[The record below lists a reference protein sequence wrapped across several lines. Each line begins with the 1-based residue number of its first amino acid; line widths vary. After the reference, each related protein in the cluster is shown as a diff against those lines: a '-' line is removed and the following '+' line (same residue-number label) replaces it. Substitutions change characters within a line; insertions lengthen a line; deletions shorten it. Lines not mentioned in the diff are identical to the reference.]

1 MRKVILAIV
10 VVILAS
16 TAVAASPTY
25 MLSPGPYGVTAWVP
39 TEPNDVVLQKVEKA
53 VQDVFSFWHQPLPQ
67 SAENWH
73 ELSEMQEDTW
83 TESKYDPFTAG
94 FVPIP
99 SPTASPMWAIPLPT
113 WKGEEILP
121 LTLLIAS
128 NRSLVQ
134 SLAGSTAGAAF
145 SARNMPNS
153 VLSLNRDP
161 SLGVLA
167 TRSDSVVLNYNSPD
181 LRHDLDHELSH
192 WLSNLICQRYD
203 LTLQDV
209 PRLLGEGFAEYTAF
223 RLDGANREWRMSAA
237 VWTEDGHG
245 LSDVPMFLWYPIG
258 TSLVSF
264 LVERGGVDGF
274 IENFPDLITNW
285 DQIIPDITP
294 TWQTWASNYEID
306 EAQRAYAEAT
316 IEQLSLCGMVLQPVL
331 PEEAFSIFDRVYSLA
346 GSMEDIEH
354 FWKLI
359 SVPVARPSGDTW
371 KQLQK
376 ETHTI
381 VEVASRYSDRGPFYV
396 ATENEYQLSRLWA
409 KGDWDGYYDLL
420 IKTLR
425 DVVAHYGTEQKAGVP
440 SGQPK

>member
-1 MRKVILAIV
+1 MRKVILAAV
-10 VVILAS
+10 VVVLFGI
-16 TAVAASPTY
+16 TVAASTTY
-25 MLSPGPYGVTAWVP
+25 TLSPWPYGVVAWVP
-39 TEPNDVVLQKVEKA
+39 AGPNNAVLQKVEKA

-145 SARNMPNS
+145 SYRSPTYT
-153 VLSLNRDP
+153 VLSLNPDP
-161 SLGVLA
+161 SLAMLMS
-167 TRSDSVVLNYNSPD
+167 RSDSVVLNYNSPD
-181 LRHDLDHELSH
+181 LRHNLDHELSH
-192 WLSNLICQRYD
+192 WPTNLICQKHD

-209 PRLLGEGFAEYTAF
+209 PHLLQEGVAEYTACKF
-223 RLDGANREWRMSAA
+223 GRDTRWRNIAA
-237 VWTEDGHG
+237 VWAEDDHG
-245 LSDVPMFLWYPIG
+245 PLDVPFYMLYPIG

-264 LVERGGVDGF
+264 LVERDGVDAF
-274 IENFPDLITNW
+274 IENFPDLAENW
-285 DQIIPDITP
+285 DQIIPNVTP
-294 TWQTWASNYEID
+294 AWQAWASNYEVD
-306 EAQRAYAEAT
+306 GAQHAYAEAN

-331 PEEAFSIFDRVYSLA
+331 PEEAFSILDRVHSLA
-346 GSMEDIEH
+346 GSMDDIER
-354 FWKLI
+354 FWELI
-359 SVPVARPSGDTW
+359 SAPVPRPSGDIW

-376 ETHTI
+376 EVHTI
-381 VEVASRYSDRGPFYV
+381 VWVASGNSYPGIV
-396 ATENEYQLSRLWA
+396 KMAAENEYQLSRLWA
-409 KGDWDGYYDLL
+409 KGDWDGYHALL

-425 DVVAHYGTEQKAGVP
+425 DVVAHYGTKQVEETTQ
-440 SGQPK
+440 

>member
-1 MRKVILAIV
+1 MRKVILAV
-10 VVILAS
+10 VVVLLFGI
-16 TAVAASPTY
+16 AVAASTTY
-25 MLSPGPYGVTAWVP
+25 TLSPWPYGVAAWVP
-39 TEPNDVVLQKVEKA
+39 TEPNDAVLQKVEKA
-53 VQDVFSFWHQPLPQ
+53 VQNVFSFWHQPLPE
-67 SAENWH
+67 SAQGWD
-73 ELSEMQEDTW
+73 ELIEMQEDTW
-83 TESKYDPFTAG
+83 AESKYDPFTAG
-94 FVPIP
+94 FVPVP
-99 SPTASPMWAIPLPT
+99 SPTASAMWGIPLPT
-113 WKGEEILP
+113 WNGEKILP

-145 SARNMPNS
+145 SPRNMPNN

-161 SLGVLA
+161 SLAMLMS
-167 TRSDSVVLNYNSPD
+167 RSDSVVLNYNSPD
-181 LRHDLDHELSH
+181 LRHKLDHELSH
-192 WLSNLICQRYD
+192 WLTNLICQRNG
-203 LTLQDV
+203 LTIQDV
-209 PRLLGEGFAEYTAF
+209 PHLLQEGFADYTAWKLG
-223 RLDGANREWRMSAA
+223 RDTRWRNIAA
-237 VWTEDGHG
+237 VWAEDDHG
-245 LSDVPMFLWYPIG
+245 LLDVPFYMLYPIG

-264 LVERGGVDGF
+264 LVERDGVDGF

-331 PEEAFSIFDRVYSLA
+331 REEAFSIFDRVYSLA

-354 FWKLI
+354 FWEII

-425 DVVAHYGTEQKAGVP
+425 DVVAHYGTVQKVGAEAEE
-440 SGQPK
+440 SK

>member
-1 MRKVILAIV
+1 MRKVILAAV
-10 VVILAS
+10 VVVLFGI
-16 TAVAASPTY
+16 TVAASTTY
-25 MLSPGPYGVTAWVP
+25 TLSPWPYGVVAWVP
-39 TEPNDVVLQKVEKA
+39 AGPNNAVLQKVEKA

-145 SARNMPNS
+145 SYRSPTYT
-153 VLSLNRDP
+153 VLSLNPDP
-161 SLGVLA
+161 SLAMLMS
-167 TRSDSVVLNYNSPD
+167 RSDSVVLNYNSPD
-181 LRHDLDHELSH
+181 LRHNLDHELSH
-192 WLSNLICQRYD
+192 WLTNLICQKHD

-209 PRLLGEGFAEYTAF
+209 PHLLQEGVAEYTACKLG
-223 RLDGANREWRMSAA
+223 RDTRWRNIAA
-237 VWTEDGHG
+237 VWAEDDHG
-245 LSDVPMFLWYPIG
+245 PLDVPFYMLYPVG

-264 LVERGGVDGF
+264 LVERDGVDAF
-274 IENFPDLITNW
+274 IEKFPNLVTNW
-285 DQIIPDITP
+285 DQIIANMTP
-294 TWQTWASNYEID
+294 AWQAWASNYEVD
-306 EAQRAYAEAT
+306 EAQHAYAEAT
-316 IEQLSLCGMVLQPVL
+316 IEQLSLCGMVLQPIL

-346 GSMEDIEH
+346 GSMEDIER
-354 FWKLI
+354 FWELI
-359 SVPVARPSGDTW
+359 SAPVPRPSGDIW

-376 ETHTI
+376 EVHTI
-381 VEVASRYSDRGPFYV
+381 VWVASGDSYPGIV
-396 ATENEYQLSRLWA
+396 KMAAENEYQLSRLWA
-409 KGDWDGYYDLL
+409 KGDWDGYHALL

-425 DVVAHYGTEQKAGVP
+425 DVVAHYGTKQVEETTQ
-440 SGQPK
+440 